1 MLFRSWFTTEVGRQP
16 WVVYGV
22 LRTKDALSPVSA
34 EQVGSTLIIFVM
46 VYFIVFGVGIF
57 YMLKL
62 MRKGPEF
69 IHSAPHS
76 EQAVIQASKRPLSTI
91 DDENDLNKENPKQD
105 QENQK

>member
-1 MLFRSWFTTEVGRQP
+1 
-16 WVVYGV
+16 
-22 LRTKDALSPVSA
+22 
-34 EQVGSTLIIFVM
+34 
-46 VYFIVFGVGIF
+46 
-57 YMLKL
+57 MLKL

-105 QENQK
+105 QENQERSIYH